1 MEPVKSQPFRRDTP
15 APVQTAD
22 PSRERVSAYDLMV
35 VDSDLEGLDQE
46 KEQALSLA
54 IDVDLEVSVRE
65 QILELEKKK
74 KEEQVEEDTARKT
87 EASIIE
93 PTSALEEI
101 ENESDLQQVLDSD
114 VVGLALEMQN
124 EEMVVASQIDAQ
136 EKSPCLLQGS
146 RKIDLTEEKQVSA
159 YDLMVVEGDLEG
171 LDQEKDENHNNILDK
186 IQEKA
191 SSVLAVEVELK
202 EVSVK
207 EQILELENKEGRVI
221 LVEEDRARKTE
232 ASGSRCGMKQLLEA
246 DVVGLVLKNDEMVVA
261 SQLNAQEKLPCLL
274 QDSRKV
280 DLTEEKQV
288 SASSPVQVS
297 EAHEGDIDKV
307 VVLTDDSDDEDT
319 EQQNCVESEFND
331 FTKTMSSFLVGQVW
345 ALYDGIDSMPR
356 WYARIKQVTKSQS
369 RLRVTWLES
378 KDDESVSVPVSC
390 GRFKWGSTETISHLT
405 FSHEMHPTKRGNR
418 FIAVNPSE
426 GETWAL
432 FRDWSKSWE
441 KNTEQHKPPYRYDF
455 VEVLHGF
462 DDRLGVGVA
471 YLGKVEGFV
480 SVYKKAKQHG
490 VISFMISPEEMRR
503 FSHRVP
509 SFRMNGEEKEGVP
522 AGSFELDPAAI
533 PSSILSL
540 DQSEETEQESEVF
553 EDQNGSRLDIPIVL
567 D

>member
-101 ENESDLQQVLDSD
+101 ENESDLQ
-114 VVGLALEMQN
+114 
-124 EEMVVASQIDAQ
+124 
-136 EKSPCLLQGS
+136 
-146 RKIDLTEEKQVSA
+146 
-159 YDLMVVEGDLEG
+159 
-171 LDQEKDENHNNILDK
+171 
-186 IQEKA
+186 
-191 SSVLAVEVELK
+191 
-202 EVSVK
+202 
-207 EQILELENKEGRVI
+207 
-221 LVEEDRARKTE
+221 
-232 ASGSRCGMKQLLEA
+232 QLLEA